1 MQEYIEFLVKQIV
14 TNPESVTVEEIK
26 EDDSSFTYVISVAKE
41 DMGIVIGREGRT
53 IKSLRTLAKVKAVK
67 DDIRVNITLNEPAD
81 NETEDNETKD
91 STTKGSE
98 STTDE
103 NAQN

>member
-14 TNPESVTVEEIK
+14 TNPDSVSVEEIK

-81 NETEDNETKD
+81 NGVEANDSETN
-91 STTKGSE
+91 
-98 STTDE
+98 E
-103 NAQN
+103 NAQD